1 MKITSEQLS
10 CKRLQIALALRAR
23 VIWLAYEKFTR
34 DDLSQIALEIMCLL
48 ILIPYMQTFQYA
60 HRPRTS
66 IANSAES
73 CN

>member
-10 CKRLQIALALRAR
+10 CKRLQIAHALWAR
-23 VIWLAYEKFTR
+23 VIWLAYEKFKR
-34 DDLSQIALEIMCLL
+34 DNLSEIALEIMCIL
-48 ILIPYMQTFQYA
+48 ILIPYMQTFQHA
-60 HRPRTS
+60 HRLRTS